1 MQFTLNND
9 SPFYN
14 GFLFIQT
21 RINGVR
27 LIRSPSHFNQIRW
40 KIRACL
46 ETTSRL
52 NLNCELKLT
61 ELNIENFHCIGPIV
75 KQQIETRASRNKA
88 SFIIEYLIV
97 IYAMFIQN

>member
-1 MQFTLNND
+1 MQFTLYND

-21 RINGVR
+21 VINGVR
-27 LIRSPSHFNQIRW
+27 LIRIPSYFNHIRW

-46 ETTSRL
+46 ETAFRL

-61 ELNIENFHCIGPIV
+61 ELNIENFQCIGPIV

-97 IYAMFIQN
+97 IYKVRIQN